1 MLHSS
6 FECKECEKLAQGLQ
20 GAWKF
25 NLQELQARLRHVAIS
40 SGRDPQK
47 VRFDWIF
54 SIAEMPDDEMQALL
68 RSHYPRVAEARRKQE
83 QHRDTTGHWVGLRS
97 WTVQDQANA
106 WWMLHP

>member
-1 MLHSS
+1 MLHI

-20 GAWKF
+20 DARKSD
-25 NLQELQARLRHVAIS
+25 LQELQARLEDVAIS

-47 VRFDWIF
+47 VRVDWIF

-83 QHRDTTGHWVGLRS
+83 QHKATTGHWVGLRG
-97 WTVQDQANA
+97 WTVQDQAKA
-106 WWMLHP
+106 